1 MDPDANSLLAVLAC
15 GWLMLN
21 LSVETWI
28 RFVAW
33 MAIGVVVYFAY
44 GRHKS
49 VLGQRLRAEQQRV
62 DEVEQVSE
70 PREVPQ
76 PEPV

>member
-1 MDPDANSLLAVLAC
+1 MVPLVPILAVLAC

-33 MAIGVVVYFAY
+33 MAIGVLVYFAY
-44 GRHKS
+44 GRRKS
-49 VLGQRLRAEQQRV
+49 VLGQRLRAEQKAAERT
-62 DEVEQVSE
+62 
-70 PREVPQ
+70 
-76 PEPV
+76 PEPEPELV